1 MRLNAQGV
9 YNRLQDWLNYTVKV
23 ENDAVHDMAMMF
35 RDAIEDESKI

>member
-23 ENDAVHDMAMMF
+23 ENDAVSEMAIMF
-35 RDAIEDESKI
+35 REAIEEERKI